1 MRISVKRVVVTL
13 ISLTLLTPQII
24 ARADS
29 QIPEQW
35 APLVAP
41 GPGYIGFEANE
52 SFFASTEASTWFNF
66 TTSNGEADGKITNIA
81 ICNTGSEAGCDF
93 TIFAK
98 YRAVLPMCSGSSDIN
113 CISGITATDAQG
125 KELEVKSPSV
135 FPKENPQAFSG
146 NLALN
151 VPQGSGAVLVSI
163 PEAKHAGGDN
173 YLVKTTLTSDRSKG
187 QKVFPAPS
195 LGASISAVKI
205 IEGDFFDLATETNTA
220 KYDSIGRV
228 QVGTTQTKNIDPFA
242 SKLCLASSLT
252 QCAIPYTM
260 PKDITFGFSL
270 RLSTSLSGWLHG
282 RMRSAIIDYK
292 QDGTTTNL
300 SVKGTPITVP
310 LVDVWAKSSDLSDA
324 HVAAYLNQQWSG
336 EARHYPPTPQN
347 MGLPIAES
355 EKTRSGMQSISF
367 KHVNTNFSST
377 AMSNFLLWLPLAKD
391 KASAMPTEW
400 RIGTM
405 SEKGEGKVGECL
417 TKAKGLAGLV
427 TTNSTMYIDGPPTFQ
442 SGFLDYKVASTHFEA
457 DGTTVFK
464 GTYEL
469 IMSSSV
475 ARCIY
480 GFTSAPVSATVSITS
495 ENGEPSTATTQVN
508 EKNGWLTLAA
518 YNFTFSNPT
527 VRVSLTQAKESVA
540 APVKASTIKKA
551 TLLCI
556 KGKTIKKVVAITP
569 KCPAGYRKK

>member
-1 MRISVKRVVVTL
+1 MKIGVKKVLVTL
-13 ISLTLLTPQII
+13 ISLTLLSPQII
-24 ARADS
+24 ARAES
-29 QIPEQW
+29 TIPEQW
-35 APLVAP
+35 APLSAP
-41 GPGYIGFEANE
+41 GAGYIGFEANE

-93 TIFAK
+93 TIFSK
-98 YRAVLPMCSGSSDIN
+98 YRAVLPMCSGRSDIN
-113 CISGITATDAQG
+113 CITAITATDAQG

-135 FPKENPQAFSG
+135 FPKENPQAFAG
-146 NLALN
+146 NLSLN

-163 PEAKHAGGDN
+163 PDAKHAGGDT
-173 YLVKTTLTSDRSKG
+173 YLVKTTLTSERSKG

-195 LGASISAVKI
+195 LGSSISAVKI
-205 IEGDFFDLATETNTA
+205 IEGDFFDIVTDTNTA
-220 KYDSIGRV
+220 RYDSIGRI
-228 QVGTTQTKNIDPFA
+228 QVGNTQTKNIDPQA
-242 SKLCLASSLT
+242 SKLCIAASLT
-252 QCAIPYTM
+252 QCALPYTM

-282 RMRSAIIDYK
+282 RMRNAVIDYK
-292 QDGTTTNL
+292 RDGTTTNL
-300 SVKGTPITVP
+300 TVKGTPITVP
-310 LVDVWAKSSDLSDA
+310 LVDVWAKSSDLSDN
-324 HVAAYLNQQWSG
+324 HVNTYLNQQWSG

-347 MGLPIAES
+347 MGLPIADS
-355 EKTRSGMQSISF
+355 EKTRSGMQNISF
-367 KHVNTNFSST
+367 KHVNTNFTST

-391 KASAMPTEW
+391 KASTMPTEW

-405 SEKGEGKVGECL
+405 SERGEGKVGECL
-417 TKAKGLAGLV
+417 SKANGLAGLV

-442 SGFLDYKVASTHFEA
+442 NGFLDYKVASTHFEA

-469 IMSSSV
+469 IMSSTV

-495 ENGEPSTATTQVN
+495 ENGEPSAATTLVN

-527 VRVSLTQAKESVA
+527 VRVSLAQAKGAVA
-540 APVKASTIKKA
+540 EPAKGTPIKKA
-551 TLLCI
+551 TLVCV
-556 KGKTIKKVVAITP
+556 KGKVIKKVVAVTP
-569 KCPAGYRKK
+569 KCPSGYRKK

>member
-1 MRISVKRVVVTL
+1 MNINIKRAL
-13 ISLTLLTPQII
+13 IALVSLTLITPQVI

-29 QIPEQW
+29 SVPEQW
-35 APLVAP
+35 APLAAP
-41 GPGYIGFEANE
+41 GAGYIGFEANE
-52 SFFASTEASTWFNF
+52 SFFAGTEASTWFNF
-66 TTSNGEADGKITNIA
+66 TTSNGEADGKVTNIA

-93 TIFAK
+93 TIFSK
-98 YRAVLPMCSGSSDIN
+98 YRAVLPMCSGGSDIN
-113 CISGITATDAQG
+113 CITAITATDAQG

-146 NLALN
+146 NLGLN

-163 PEAKHAGGDN
+163 PGAKHAGGDS
-173 YLVKTTLTSDRSKG
+173 YLVKTTLTSQRSKG
-187 QKVFPAPS
+187 APYFPAPS

-205 IEGDFFDLATETNTA
+205 IDGDFFDIVTDTNTA
-220 KYDSIGRV
+220 RYDSIGRIV
-228 QVGTTQTKNIDPFA
+228 VGNTQTKNIDPQA
-242 SKLCLASSLT
+242 SKLCLAASLT
-252 QCAIPYTM
+252 QCALPYTM

-282 RMRSAIIDYK
+282 RMRNAVIDYK
-292 QDGTTTNL
+292 RDGTTTNL
-300 SVKGTPITVP
+300 TVKGTPITVP
-310 LVDVWAKSSDLSDA
+310 LVDVWAKSSDLSDT
-324 HVAAYLNQQWSG
+324 HVNTYLKQQWSG

-347 MGLPIAES
+347 MGLPIADS
-355 EKTRSGMQSISF
+355 EKTRAGMQNISF
-367 KHVNTNFSST
+367 KHVNTNFTST

-405 SEKGEGKVGECL
+405 FERGEGKVGECL
-417 TKAKGLAGLV
+417 AKVNGLAGLV

-442 SGFLDYKVASTHFEA
+442 NGFLDYKVASTHYEA

-469 IMSSSV
+469 IMSSTV

-480 GFTSAPVSATVSITS
+480 GFSSAPVSATVSITS
-495 ENGEPSTATTQVN
+495 ENGEPSAATTLVN

-527 VRVSLTQAKESVA
+527 VRVSLSQATEA
-540 APVKASTIKKA
+540 ATTPAKTAPIKKA
-551 TLLCI
+551 TLVCI
-556 KGKTIKKVVAITP
+556 KGTTIKKVVAVTP
-569 KCPAGYRKK
+569 KCPSGYRKK